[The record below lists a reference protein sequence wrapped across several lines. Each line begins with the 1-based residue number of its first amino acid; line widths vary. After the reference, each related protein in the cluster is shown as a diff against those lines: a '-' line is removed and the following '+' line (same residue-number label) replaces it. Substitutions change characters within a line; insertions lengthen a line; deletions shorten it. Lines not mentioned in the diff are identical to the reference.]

1 MAAAALGKIGVQ
13 AVVAGLSSFLGDMG
27 KVDSSIKK
35 LISPTNILGGT
46 FSWLGGVVSGV
57 VGGALR
63 TLEYALGS
71 LLASAIQSVV
81 KWLKEMGA
89 GVLESADSFQKLE
102 IRLQRLNFNTLRDS
116 GLEYNDAMTEAIR
129 LTKEQIDWTIRL
141 GAQTPYDAKD
151 IADIY
156 TLARGYGFT
165 AEEAKGLTESVVD
178 FTAGM
183 GLTNVELERVIVNFG
198 QLRQQGKLNSQDLR
212 DLARGAFVPINKILE
227 ITAEKLDITVEEFNK
242 LKQAGKLTGDAV
254 DIFRQSFEEFV
265 GANFEGAAIALG
277 NVFSVARQN
286 VEGLIR
292 DMLGMYV
299 VGPVLFTI
307 GSYVQSLTDTIT
319 DNDERWNILTESLK
333 RIGASAVNIINRIL
347 EMSAT
352 GEEFADAFVGGLD
365 SIASWLETN
374 EDAIVQW
381 VQDAV
386 KWLKDELLPTVQDV
400 RSWLFGNEV
409 REGAIH
415 RFGMWLKDELVP
427 WIQGTALPIFRDLV
441 TLFTGDF
448 RAGNAESPLAGVIDI
463 IAAITENLP
472 VAQELLGAFGE
483 VLGAAFGTDESQSFA
498 DWIRN
503 DLAPMLSELAQFI
516 KDNKETF
523 AGFLKFLIG
532 LEIAGS
538 VVAGFVSLVVSIVAV
553 GLAVAGLIAL
563 VANPIGALIFTI
575 GILIYVW
582 NQGKDQIKVTLEQLG
597 FIIGYYTIMFFQ
609 KISDW
614 AANTKS
620 KIDEWISNTLTAIRT
635 WGSNV
640 WQSIVDFFTKI
651 WVSIGERLDRV
662 KQTVSEKFAQV
673 KSTIENISWS
683 EIGRN
688 AIQGII
694 DGITGMIGSLISA
707 AKNAALEAYNAA
719 KDALLSRSPSRLFM
733 NLGEFTMEGMALGIT
748 NAAGQ
753 AAKAMTNAMQS
764 VTIPALQSA
773 QIAMSAMPTNSVT
786 NNTSNQYNLNIHT
799 SAPTENIIQ
808 DFDMLASL
816 SG

>member
-352 GEEFADAFVGGLD
+352 GEEFADAFVEGLD
-365 SIASWLETN
+365 NIASWLETN

-386 KWLKDELLPTVQDV
+386 KWLKDELLPAITQVWG
-400 RSWLFGNEV
+400 WLFGTSAE
-409 REGAIH
+409 EGAIQK
-415 RFGMWLKDELVP
+415 FGAWLKNDLVP
-427 WIQGTALPIFRDLV
+427 WVEGTAMPIFRDLID
-441 TLFTGDF
+441 LLTGKF
-448 RAGNAESPLAGVIDI
+448 EVENAESPLAGVIDI

-472 VAQELLGAFGE
+472 VAKELLGAFGE
-483 VLGAAFGTDESQSFA
+483 VIQAAFGGDEPKTFA
-498 DWIRN
+498 EFIRDTVVPALY
-503 DLAPMLSELAQFI
+503 DLAAWVRE
-516 KDNKETF
+516 NKEGL
-523 AGFLKFLIG
+523 ALLLKGFLALEIIGFVVGLFASLIG
-532 LEIAGS
+532 I
-538 VVAGFVSLVVSIVAV
+538 VAATGAAIVTLAAIVFTPFKLIISLVSTLVTGFQWLGALLMTSTATAFGVFIA
-553 GLAVAGLIAL
+553 AVAGLIVQFKFLEFQIRMAVGAAKILVDGFTSHFNAL
-563 VANPIGALIFTI
+563 LTNVKTTISQALDAIRNGDWLGAGAAIIRGMVNGIMINASSLI
-575 GILIYVW
+575 
-582 NQGKDQIKVTLEQLG
+582 
-597 FIIGYYTIMFFQ
+597 
-609 KISDW
+609 
-614 AANTKS
+614 
-620 KIDEWISNTLTAIRT
+620 NTL
-635 WGSNV
+635 V
-640 WQSIVDFFTKI
+640 Q
-651 WVSIGERLDRV
+651 L
-662 KQTVSEKFAQV
+662 
-673 KSTIENISWS
+673 
-683 EIGRN
+683 
-688 AIQGII
+688 
-694 DGITGMIGSLISA
+694 
-707 AKNAALEAYNAA
+707 AKNAIA
-719 KDALLSRSPSRLFM
+719 
-733 NLGEFTMEGMALGIT
+733 
-748 NAAGQ
+748 
-753 AAKAMTNAMQS
+753 AAKATLGIKSPSTVFFGIGEQLMLGFAEGITEASRMAVKAMQGAS
-764 VTIPALQSA
+764 AAVTIPALQSA

>member
-13 AVVAGLSSFLGDMG
+13 AVVSGLSSFLGDMG

-141 GAQTPYDAKD
+141 GAQTPYDARD

-227 ITAEKLDITVEEFNK
+227 ITAEKLGITVEEFNK

-352 GEEFADAFVGGLD
+352 GEEFADAFVEGLD
-365 SIASWLETN
+365 NIASWLETN

-386 KWLKDELLPTVQDV
+386 KWLKDELLPAITQVWG
-400 RSWLFGNEV
+400 WLFGTSAE
-409 REGAIH
+409 EGAIQK
-415 RFGMWLKDELVP
+415 FGAWLKNDLVP
-427 WIQGTALPIFRDLV
+427 WVEGTAMPIFRDLID
-441 TLFTGDF
+441 LLTGKF
-448 RAGNAESPLAGVIDI
+448 EVENAESPLAGVIDI

-472 VAQELLGAFGE
+472 VAKELLGAFGE
-483 VLGAAFGTDESQSFA
+483 VIQAAFGGDQPKTFA
-498 DWIRN
+498 EFIRDTVVPALY
-503 DLAPMLSELAQFI
+503 DLAAWVRE
-516 KDNKETF
+516 NKEGL
-523 AGFLKFLIG
+523 ALLLKGFLALEIIGFVVGLFASLIG
-532 LEIAGS
+532 I
-538 VVAGFVSLVVSIVAV
+538 VVATGAAIVTLAAIVFTPFKLIISLVSTLVTGFQWLGALLMTSTATAFGVFIA
-553 GLAVAGLIAL
+553 AVAGLIVQFKFLEFQIRMAVGAAKILVDGFTGNFNAL
-563 VANPIGALIFTI
+563 LTI
-575 GILIYVW
+575 V
-582 NQGKDQIKVTLEQLG
+582 KT
-597 FIIGYYTIMFFQ
+597 TISQ
-609 KISDW
+609 VLD
-614 AANTKS
+614 
-620 KIDEWISNTLTAIRT
+620 AIRNGD
-635 WGSNV
+635 WLGA
-640 WQSIVDFFTKI
+640 
-651 WVSIGERLDRV
+651 G
-662 KQTVSEKFAQV
+662 A
-673 KSTIENISWS
+673 
-683 EIGRN
+683 
-688 AIQGII
+688 AIIHGLIN
-694 DGITGMIGSLISA
+694 GITANGAYLINILVQL
-707 AKNAALEAYNAA
+707 AKNAIAAA
-719 KDALLSRSPSRLFM
+719 KATLGIRSPSTVFFGIGEQLM
-733 NLGEFTMEGMALGIT
+733 LGFAEGIT
-748 NAAGQ
+748 EASRMAV
-753 AAKAMTNAMQS
+753 KAMQGAS
-764 VTIPALQSA
+764 AAVTIPALQSA

>member
-13 AVVAGLSSFLGDMG
+13 AVVSGLSSFLGDMG

-102 IRLQRLNFNTLRDS
+102 IRLQRLNFNTMRDS

-141 GAQTPYDAKD
+141 GAQTPYDARD

-227 ITAEKLDITVEEFNK
+227 ITAEKLGITVEEFNK

-352 GEEFADAFVGGLD
+352 GEEFADAFVEGLD
-365 SIASWLETN
+365 NIASWLETN

-386 KWLKDELLPTVQDV
+386 KWLKDELLPAITQVWG
-400 RSWLFGNEV
+400 WLFGTGAE
-409 REGAIH
+409 EGAIQK
-415 RFGMWLKDELVP
+415 FGAWLKNDLVP
-427 WIQGTALPIFRDLV
+427 WVEGTAMPIFRDLID
-441 TLFTGDF
+441 LLTGKF
-448 RAGNAESPLAGVIDI
+448 EVENAESPLAGVIDI

-472 VAQELLGAFGE
+472 VAKELLGAFGE
-483 VLGAAFGTDESQSFA
+483 VIQAAFGGDQPKTFA
-498 DWIRN
+498 EFIRDTVVPALY
-503 DLAPMLSELAQFI
+503 DLAAWVRE
-516 KDNKETF
+516 NKEGL
-523 AGFLKFLIG
+523 ALLLKGFLALEIIGFVVGLFASLIG
-532 LEIAGS
+532 I
-538 VVAGFVSLVVSIVAV
+538 VAATGAAIVTLAAIVFTPFKLIISLVSTLITGFQWLGALLMTSTATAFGVFIA
-553 GLAVAGLIAL
+553 AVAGLIVQFKFLEFQIRMAVGAAKILVDGFTSHFNAL
-563 VANPIGALIFTI
+563 LTNVKTTISQAL
-575 GILIYVW
+575 
-582 NQGKDQIKVTLEQLG
+582 D
-597 FIIGYYTIMFFQ
+597 
-609 KISDW
+609 
-614 AANTKS
+614 
-620 KIDEWISNTLTAIRT
+620 AIRNGD
-635 WGSNV
+635 WLGAGAAIIHGMVNG
-640 WQSIVDFFTKI
+640 IMI
-651 WVSIGERLDRV
+651 
-662 KQTVSEKFAQV
+662 
-673 KSTIENISWS
+673 
-683 EIGRN
+683 N
-688 AIQGII
+688 AS
-694 DGITGMIGSLISA
+694 SLINILVQL
-707 AKNAALEAYNAA
+707 AKNAIAAA
-719 KDALLSRSPSRLFM
+719 KATLGIRSPSTVFFGIGEQLM
-733 NLGEFTMEGMALGIT
+733 LGFAEGIT
-748 NAAGQ
+748 EASRMAV
-753 AAKAMTNAMQS
+753 KAMQGAS
-764 VTIPALQSA
+764 AAVTIPALQSA